1 MDLYQCFMNFLT
13 KSLLLTKKQE
23 LIFMQY
29 ALTNDYQ
36 RHYTSKL
43 LENFKNVKLS
53 FRDTTLDTDLA
64 DMQLISKRKQKNS
77 IFKCVVD
84 VFSK

>member
-64 DMQLISKRKQKNS
+64 DMQLISKRNEKNS
-77 IFKCVVD
+77 IF
-84 VFSK
+84 

>member
-1 MDLYQCFMNFLT
+1 MNFLT

-29 ALTNDYQ
+29 ALTNDCQ

-64 DMQLISKRKQKNS
+64 DMQLISKRNEKNS
-77 IFKCVVD
+77 IF
-84 VFSK
+84 

>member
-1 MDLYQCFMNFLT
+1 MNFLT

-36 RHYTSKL
+36 RHHTSKL

-64 DMQLISKRKQKNS
+64 DMQLISKRNEKNS
-77 IFKCVVD
+77 IF
-84 VFSK
+84 